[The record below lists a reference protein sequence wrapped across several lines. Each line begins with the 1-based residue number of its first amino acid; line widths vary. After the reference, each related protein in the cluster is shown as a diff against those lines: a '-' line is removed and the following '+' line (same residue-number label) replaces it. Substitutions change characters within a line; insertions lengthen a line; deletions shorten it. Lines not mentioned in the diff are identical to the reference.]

1 MCSMD
6 FLRKGRTGYYFIPKV
21 EQTANAKRCFSYP
34 HKSILIEKIDTIIR
48 NLDKPNTLEDV
59 KHHKALRR
67 TVNLMK
73 VHHPDTGWLI
83 RWMAVL
89 NPNDEIFKKS
99 YQFKRPKQEI
109 EISEEEDF
117 LRNDDDFFTDLPALD
132 DKTIRTTNR
141 IRVPKR
147 I

>member
-1 MCSMD
+1 
-6 FLRKGRTGYYFIPKV
+6 
-21 EQTANAKRCFSYP
+21 
-34 HKSILIEKIDTIIR
+34 
-48 NLDKPNTLEDV
+48 
-59 KHHKALRR
+59 
-67 TVNLMK
+67 MK

-117 LRNDDDFFTDLPALD
+117 LRNDDDFFTDLPVLD

-141 IRVPKR
+141 IRVPKKIQVSKKLKLAQLSIEKAQAR
-147 I
+147 LEHLIAYRETLESDSESELEFEQSKEDGNARDVAMSNQQEQAQDQPES